1 MYTEQIMVGYNTVER
16 KSLLQGNQWGWG
28 SGGDWGTTVLMSL
41 GCFLRGAWP
50 FVSLAVNSQS
60 KGRREES
67 VLGQYRSDRKRKAVH
82 VKQKGG
88 DV

>member
-1 MYTEQIMVGYNTVER
+1 MYTEQIMVG
-16 KSLLQGNQWGWG
+16 LAQWRGRVCYRGISGWG
-28 SGGDWGTTVLMSL
+28 GRVWGPTVLMSL

-67 VLGQYRSDRKRKAVH
+67 VLGQYCSDTKRKAVH
-82 VKQKGG
+82 LKQKGG